1 MRRDAITDI
10 ENNGKFIKSELVI
23 KRDITDYLSAALEFG
38 ELNSSMILDI
48 ESLEIPNE
56 SEPINY
62 TVVLFDAGKSK
73 AKVGLLEIT

>member
-10 ENNGKFIKSELVI
+10 ENNGKFIKSGLVI
-23 KRDITDYLSAALEFG
+23 KRDITDYLPAALEFG

-62 TVVLFDAGKSK
+62 TVVLFDAGNSK